1 MTTGPRPD
9 AVDVEELRTLGDIAR
24 YHARRRPR
32 AVALSFEGRDTDYAA
47 FEQHTSRV
55 ASRLREQDIS
65 KGRRLAYIG
74 KNSDYFFEI
83 LFGAAKI
90 GAVLCP
96 IGWRL
101 APPEMAFMLED
112 SGAGLLFAGR
122 EVEAQV
128 QEALRLLKRPIEVIA
143 LESTSASWP
152 LFESWRS
159 RGESREVDF
168 RASEEDVVLQLYTSG
183 TTGRPKGAM
192 LAHRSLLGVRRQ
204 AARAHIN
211 WNVWTVDD
219 VSLAAMPVSHVG
231 GSVWGVVGLF
241 NGAKTV
247 VAREFDPSKVLDFIE
262 HDRISKIFMVP
273 TALRVVLSQPRVRQV
288 DFSRLRYIVYG
299 SSPMPL
305 DLLRQCLDVFGCG
318 FCQAYGMTETSGTI
332 AYLPP
337 EDHDPAGNQR
347 MRAAGIPMP
356 GVEIKVVDE
365 QGESVP
371 PNTVGEIVTRSQ
383 ANMVGY
389 WRLPEATSRT
399 LGSDGW
405 LRTGDAGYL
414 DEDGYLY
421 ISDRIKDMI
430 ISGAE
435 NVYPAEI
442 ENVIHDHPAVAD
454 VAVIG
459 VPDEKW
465 GEAVKA
471 IVVLRPGASADAS
484 DIIAFARS
492 RVAAFKAPKSVDFV
506 DALPRN
512 LAGKVLRHE
521 LREPYWTGRERRVN

>member
-1 MTTGPRPD
+1 MMAETVDFD
-9 AVDVEELRTLGDIAR
+9 AMRTLGDIAR
-24 YHARRRPR
+24 YHAQHRPR
-32 AVALSFEGRDTDYAA
+32 DVALSFEGRETDYGT
-47 FEQHTSRV
+47 FERHTNQV
-55 ASRLREQDIS
+55 ANRLLAQGIS
-65 KGRRLAYIG
+65 KGQRVAYIG
-74 KNSDYFFEI
+74 KNSDYFFEL

-90 GAVLCP
+90 GVVLCP
-96 IGWRL
+96 INWRL
-101 APPEMAFMLED
+101 AAAEMAYMFED
-112 SGAGLLFAGR
+112 SCAELLFAGP
-122 EVEAQV
+122 EVGTQV
-128 QEALRLLKRPIEVIA
+128 QEVQRLLNRTVKEIA
-143 LESTSASWP
+143 LEPGGVSSED
-152 LFESWRS
+152 FESWRS
-159 RGESREVDF
+159 KGDPLGVDCHP
-168 RASEEDVVLQLYTSG
+168 SDEDVVLQFYTSG

-192 LAHRSLLGVRRQ
+192 LAHRSILGVRRCV
-204 AARAHIN
+204 ANARMN
-211 WNVWTVDD
+211 WNIWGPGD

-231 GSVWGVVGLF
+231 GGVWGVVGLF
-241 NGAKTV
+241 NGAKTI
-247 VAREFDPSKVLDFIE
+247 VAREFDPFKVLDFIE
-262 HDRISKIFMVP
+262 QDGISKIFMVP
-273 TALRVVLSQPRVRQV
+273 AALRIVVNQPRARQV

-318 FCQAYGMTETSGTI
+318 FCQTYGMTETSGTI
-332 AYLPP
+332 VYLPP

-356 GVEIKVVDE
+356 GVELKVVDE
-365 QGESVP
+365 QGNDLP
-371 PNTVGEIVTRSQ
+371 PHTVGEIVTRSE

-389 WRLPEATSRT
+389 WGLPEATSRT
-399 LGSDGW
+399 LDADGW

-435 NVYPAEI
+435 NIYPAEV

-471 IVVLRPGASADAS
+471 IVVLHPGTAVDAS
-484 DIIAFARS
+484 SIIDFARS
-492 RVAAFKAPKSVDFV
+492 RMAHFKAPKSVDFI

-512 LAGKVLRHE
+512 AAGKILRRE
-521 LREPYWTGRERRVN
+521 LREPYWMGRERRVN

>member
-1 MTTGPRPD
+1 MTTSRPD
-9 AVDVEELRTLGDIAR
+9 AVDFEELRTLGDIAR
-24 YHARRRPR
+24 YHAGRSPR
-32 AVALSFEGRDTDYAA
+32 AVALSFEGRETDYAA
-47 FEQHTSRV
+47 FEQHSSRV
-55 ASRLREQDIS
+55 ASRLLDKGLS

-74 KNSDYFFEI
+74 KNSDYFFEV

-101 APPEMAFMLED
+101 APAEMAFMLDD
-112 SGAGLLFAGR
+112 SGAELLFAGR

-128 QEALRLLKRPIEVIA
+128 REAVRLLNRPIEVIA
-143 LESTSASWP
+143 LESTDGSVEP
-152 LFESWRS
+152 FETWRN
-159 RGESREVDF
+159 RGEPREVDF
-168 RASEEDVVLQLYTSG
+168 RPSEEDVVLQLYTSG

-192 LAHRSLLGVRRQ
+192 LAHRSILSVRRE
-204 AARAHIN
+204 AARAEFN
-211 WNVWTVDD
+211 WNIWSADD

-231 GSVWGVVGLF
+231 GSVWGIIGLF
-241 NGAKTV
+241 NGAKTII
-247 VAREFDPSKVLDFIE
+247 AREFDPSKVLDFIE
-262 HDRISKIFMVP
+262 QYGISKIFMVP

-288 DFSRLRYIVYG
+288 DFSRLRYIIYG

-332 AYLPP
+332 VYLPP
-337 EDHDPAGNQR
+337 EDHDPAGNRR

-356 GVEIKVVDE
+356 GVEIKIVDE
-365 QGESVP
+365 SGERVP
-371 PNTVGEIVTRSQ
+371 HDTVGEIVTRSQ

-389 WRLPEATSRT
+389 WKLADATSRT

-405 LRTGDAGYL
+405 LRTGDAGYM

-435 NVYPAEI
+435 NIYPAEI

-471 IVVLRPGASADAS
+471 IVVLHPGAGADAS
-484 DIIAFARS
+484 DIIAFVRS
-492 RVAAFKAPKSVDFV
+492 RVAGFKAPKSVDFV
-506 DALPRN
+506 ESLPRN

-521 LREPYWTGRERRVN
+521 LRAPYWVGRERRVN